1 MNIDGKPG
9 QPKLVMII
17 ERGRHVSYIWDE
29 NCTQSLP
36 EFMKEVNSSV
46 TGINEL
52 EVYLQFPF
60 EGKYKKKFFYK
71 SFGHRYLKNWTL
83 LVDEFPVFNPLYIP
97 TQGYIATP
105 KTNIDILLE
114 RVR

>member
-9 QPKLVMII
+9 TPKWVVII
-17 ERGRHVSYIWDE
+17 ERGRHVSYSWDE
-29 NCTQSLP
+29 NCTQSLS

-46 TGINEL
+46 TGTNEL

-71 SFGHRYLKNWTL
+71 SFGNRYLKNWIL
-83 LVDEFPVFNPLYIP
+83 NVDKFPVFNMLYLHTP
-97 TQGYIATP
+97 GYIATP

-114 RVR
+114 SVR